1 MIHMFKIRSEN
12 FIFFTDIL
20 GLFEVVRKHIC
31 KNSDLKI
38 AMYGPVVALLERAG
52 KQDQIY
58 CWIDDSSGGGISYNL
73 GRPALNKYCSKLEN
87 LDFFHAVKSEI
98 FG

>member
-1 MIHMFKIRSEN
+1 
-12 FIFFTDIL
+12 
-20 GLFEVVRKHIC
+20 
-31 KNSDLKI
+31 
-38 AMYGPVVALLERAG
+38 MYGPVVALLEKVG